1 MQEIFSK
8 LIVKTPEGRH
18 NLRTDFKT
26 WSGVSVVDVQ
36 KIHAGWVKDS

>member
-26 WSGVSVVDVQ
+26 CSGVSVIDVQ
-36 KIHAGWVKDS
+36 KTNGGWAKDS